1 MLKLVGLTGGIGT
14 GKSTVARMIRDLG
27 VPVIDADVLARHVVE
42 PGQPAYLEIKAAWP
56 QVLNA
61 KGGIDRK
68 KLASFVFADPTERKR
83 LEDITHP
90 RIMQMVQEQG
100 DQLFR
105 KGFRLAFLDAALLVE
120 SGLHRRLGGLVLVT
134 ASESQQIA
142 RVMAREGCTPS
153 QARARMRA
161 QLPMEDKRKVAT
173 AIIDNSGDQ
182 AATHAQVQ
190 DLVRKLLKAK

>member
-27 VPVIDADVLARHVVE
+27 VPVIDADVLARQVVE

-56 QVLNA
+56 QVVNA
-61 KGGIDRK
+61 RGGIDRK
-68 KLASFVFADPTERKR
+68 KLAAHVFADPTERKR

-90 RIMQMVQEQG
+90 RIMQLVQDQS

-120 SGLHRRLGGLVLVT
+120 TGLHRRLGGLVLVT
-134 ASESQQIA
+134 ASESQQVT
-142 RVMAREGCTPS
+142 RVMARERCTPS

-161 QLPMEDKRKVAT
+161 QLPMESKRRVAT
-173 AIIDNSGDQ
+173 AIIDNSGDE
-182 AATHAQVQ
+182 AATRAQVQ

>member
-14 GKSTVARMIRDLG
+14 GKSTVARMIRDMG
-27 VPVIDADVLARHVVE
+27 VPVIDADVLARQVVE

-56 QVLNA
+56 QVVDA
-61 KGGIDRK
+61 RGGIDRK
-68 KLASFVFADPTERKR
+68 KLATHVFAHPAERKR

-90 RIMQMVQEQG
+90 RIMQMVQDQS

-120 SGLHRRLGGLVLVT
+120 TGLHRRLGGLVLVT
-134 ASESQQIA
+134 ASEAQQIA

-153 QARARMRA
+153 QARARMNA
-161 QLPMEDKRKVAT
+161 QLPMEAKRRVAT
-173 AIIDNSGDQ
+173 DIIDNTGDE
-182 AATHAQVQ
+182 AATRTQVQ
-190 DLVRKLLKAK
+190 DLVSKLLKPQ

>member
-14 GKSTVARMIRDLG
+14 GKSTVARMIRDMG
-27 VPVIDADVLARHVVE
+27 VPVIDADVLARQVVE

-56 QVLNA
+56 QVVNA
-61 KGGIDRK
+61 KGEIDRK
-68 KLASFVFADPTERKR
+68 ELASHVFAHESERKR

-90 RIMQMVQEQG
+90 RITQMVQDQS

-120 SGLHRRLGGLVLVT
+120 TGMHRRLDGLVLVT
-134 ASESQQIA
+134 ASEAQQIT

-153 QARARMRA
+153 QARARMHA
-161 QLPMEDKRKVAT
+161 QLPMEAKRRVAT
-173 AIIDNSGDQ
+173 AIIDNSGDE
-182 AATHAQVQ
+182 AATRAQVQ
-190 DLVRKLLKAK
+190 ELVRKLLKRK

>member
-14 GKSTVARMIRDLG
+14 GKSTVARMIRDMG
-27 VPVIDADVLARHVVE
+27 VPVIDADVLARQIVE
-42 PGQPAYLEIKAAWP
+42 PGQPAYLDIKAAWP

-61 KGGIDRK
+61 KGDLDRK
-68 KLASFVFADPTERKR
+68 KLASHVFAHASERKR

-90 RIMQMVQEQG
+90 RIMQLVQDQS

-105 KGFRLAFLDAALLVE
+105 KGYRLAFLDAALLVE
-120 SGLHRRLGGLVLVT
+120 TGLHRRLGGLVLVT
-134 ASESQQIA
+134 ASEAQQIS

-161 QLPMEDKRKVAT
+161 QLPMEDKRRFAT
-173 AIIDNSGDQ
+173 SIIDNSGDE
-182 AATHAQVQ
+182 AATRTQVQ
-190 DLVRKLLKAK
+190 DLVRKLLKAR

>member
-14 GKSTVARMIRDLG
+14 GTSTVARMIRDMG
-27 VPVIDADVLARHVVE
+27 VPVIDADVLARQVVE
-42 PGQPAYLEIKAAWP
+42 PGQPAYQEIKATWP
-56 QVLNA
+56 QVVNA
-61 KGGIDRK
+61 RGALDRK
-68 KLASFVFADPTERKR
+68 KLASHVFAHASERKR

-90 RIMQMVQEQG
+90 RIMQLVQDQS

-105 KGFRLAFLDAALLVE
+105 KGYRLAFLDAALLVE
-120 SGLHRRLGGLVLVT
+120 TGLHRRLGGLVLVT
-134 ASESQQIA
+134 ASEAQQIT

-161 QLPMEDKRKVAT
+161 QLPMEAKRRVAT
-173 AIIDNSGDQ
+173 AIIDNSGDE
-182 AATHAQVQ
+182 ATTRAQVQ